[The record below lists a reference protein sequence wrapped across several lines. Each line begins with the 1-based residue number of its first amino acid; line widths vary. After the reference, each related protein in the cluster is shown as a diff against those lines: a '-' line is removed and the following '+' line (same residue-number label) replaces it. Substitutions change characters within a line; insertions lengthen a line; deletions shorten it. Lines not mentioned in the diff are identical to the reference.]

1 MKYEIFLVDVDDTVL
16 DFHRASSEALQKA
29 CTACGVAFEKRFEE
43 AFRRFNGA
51 LWQRLER
58 KEITRDYLMNN
69 RFTLF
74 FKELNMPE
82 VSGEQFNRV
91 FLEYLANTPILFDG
105 ATEFLKTLE
114 KKGRVY
120 FVTNGTAWIQ
130 KSRFDKCGLWEYA
143 KDTFVSDTIG
153 YDKPSPLYTQ
163 YVIKRIEGF
172 EKEKAVWRGDSLSS
186 DIKAAFEAGIDSVWF
201 TKQKELPKTGA
212 RPTFIATNYE
222 EVLKALEIT

>member
-16 DFHRASSEALQKA
+16 DFHRAASEALQKA
-29 CTACGVAFEKRFEE
+29 CTACGLAFEKRFEE
-43 AFRRFNGA
+43 AFRQFNGA

-58 KEITRDYLMNN
+58 KEITRDYLMKN
-69 RFTLF
+69 RFSLF

-82 VSGEQFNRV
+82 VLGEQFNRV
-91 FLEYLANTPILFDG
+91 FLEYLANTPIFFDG
-105 ATEFLKTLE
+105 ATEFLKTLG

-172 EKEKAVWRGDSLSS
+172 EKEKAVWIGDSLSS

-201 TKQKELPKTGA
+201 TKSEKLPETGVL
-212 RPTFIATNYE
+212 PTFIATNYE
-222 EVLKALEIT
+222 EVLKALGIT